1 MGDPTTMAAAGMG
14 MTIAGGVVRAVGDL
28 FSGEAQSN
36 MYKYQG
42 GIALAR
48 AQNDEL
54 KARWAEEAGEEN
66 ALREGLRG
74 RFSWGNIH
82 AGQGASNVDVNTGTS
97 VNVRAGQTEVTQ
109 MTAAQTRTNFA
120 RKAHGF
126 RADEAGDIATAGA
139 ANVAAK
145 NAITGSYYD
154 AAASILG
161 TAASVASEATQA
173 SKSLGGN
180 ITTTG
185 ADFGVPS
192 YSPYAQYP
200 EV

>member
-1 MGDPTTMAAAGMG
+1 MAVTTAAVGIGA
-14 MTIAGGVVRAVGDL
+14 TIAGGAIKAMGDL
-28 FSGEAQSN
+28 FSGQAQSN
-36 MYKYQG
+36 MYKYQAG
-42 GIALAR
+42 VALAR

-109 MTAAQTRTNFA
+109 MTEAQTRTNFA
-120 RKAHGF
+120 RKAYGF
-126 RADEAGDIATAGA
+126 RVDEAGDIATAGA

-161 TAASVASEATQA
+161 TASSVASEATQA
-173 SKSLGGN
+173 SKSLGSN
-180 ITTTG
+180 TPAATDPT
-185 ADFGVPS
+185 
-192 YSPYAQYP
+192 YSDYGYGHT
-200 EV
+200 